1 MWNDIYIVCQYIVVI
16 SILTF
21 FSFFILTFTKLGGKK
36 IITTIFLFSGL
47 VFFVSYVI
55 CLALETLMQ
64 PPKPDIATRI
74 ENVSTS
80 LTDISTEIEDIQS
93 ELTQRVE
100 LVAELKKEAEIAE
113 NVISLSD
120 EQVNAIQ
127 AKLRQELDS
136 NNGKNF
142 IQGIVINGLFFIL
155 GIIFPRI
162 IKSFKRKSAKTDMPT
177 TTSSNSYSEEEIAQA
192 VKLLETVK
200 KDDK

>member
-1 MWNDIYIVCQYIVVI
+1 MWNNIYIICQYIVVI

-21 FSFFILTFTKLGGKK
+21 FSFFILTFTKLGDKK
-36 IITTIFLFSGL
+36 IITTIFLMSGL

-55 CLALETLMQ
+55 CIVLEALMQ
-64 PPKPDIATRI
+64 PPKPDITTRI

-80 LTDISTEIEDIQS
+80 LTDISTEIEEIQS

-100 LVAELKKEAEIAE
+100 LVAELKEEAEIAE

-120 EQVNAIQ
+120 DQVTAIQ

-142 IQGIVINGLFFIL
+142 MQGILINGLFFIL
-155 GIIFPRI
+155 GIISPRI
-162 IKSFKRKSAKTDMPT
+162 IKSFKRKSAKTDIPT

-192 VKLLETVK
+192 IELLETIK
-200 KDDK
+200 KDKK